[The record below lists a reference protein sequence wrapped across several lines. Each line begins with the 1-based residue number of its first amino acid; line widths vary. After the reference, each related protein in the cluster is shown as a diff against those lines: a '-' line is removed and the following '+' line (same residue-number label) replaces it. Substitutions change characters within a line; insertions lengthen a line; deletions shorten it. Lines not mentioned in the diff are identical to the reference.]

1 MLRREYLSLAV
12 NVLTSSPKMQLP
24 KKQKTYSQ
32 FLAKFLKSTSNLN
45 IFLKT
50 MTLTAHVFPK

>member
-1 MLRREYLSLAV
+1 
-12 NVLTSSPKMQLP
+12 MQLP

-50 MTLTAHVFPK
+50 MTLTAHVFPKLRIVKDVLR